1 MVFIPECCNNPQTV
15 PITSQQLGQLITL
28 LNSLVSAIAAFFTDP
43 RDANRLALI
52 NIFNQLLDLFES
64 LTPSPEGT
72 FLIQLIQSIL
82 SLLQSPI
89 VNLQQL
95 AVLLQQVYS
104 ALASFFFSLIINP
117 TSLQLLLNLL
127 VQLIN
132 ATPGPT
138 EATDP
143 LLPVH
148 RVFFTFS
155 TGPFVPS
162 GTTVTRTVNPDGSI
176 TVNMAGIY
184 IADARV
190 NLAPGNAGT
199 FAIQVNG
206 GGASVPFLNA
216 FS

>member
-1 MVFIPECCNNPQTV
+1 M
-15 PITSQQLGQLITL
+15 ITL
-28 LNSLVSAIAAFFTDP
+28 LNSLVLAIAVFFTDP

-52 NIFNQLLDLFES
+52 NIFNHLLDLFES
-64 LTPSPEGT
+64 LIPSPKGT

-89 VNLQQL
+89 GNLQQL
-95 AVLLQQVYS
+95 AVLPQQVYS
-104 ALASFFFSLIINP
+104 VLASFFFSLIINP

-132 ATPGPT
+132 ATLGPT

-148 RVFFTFS
+148 GVFFTFS

-162 GTTVTRTVNPDGSI
+162 GL

-206 GGASVPFLNA
+206 GGASVPFLNT